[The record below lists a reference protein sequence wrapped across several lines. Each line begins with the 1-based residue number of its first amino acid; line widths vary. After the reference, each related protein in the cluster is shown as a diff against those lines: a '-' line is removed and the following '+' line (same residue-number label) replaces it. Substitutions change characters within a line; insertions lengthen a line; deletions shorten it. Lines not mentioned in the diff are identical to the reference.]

1 MTGRVAGDHV
11 AMGVVLGALEHHRG
25 AVVSAELLPGL
36 AESAAADGWRVTP
49 VVATA
54 ASSTIPLSP
63 FSGLL
68 PAGTGTDPLDRL
80 RVLVATIGQGG
91 ARTILTID
99 DARWLD
105 EMSVLALRHLHA
117 STEARFLLGVGGEGH
132 VPEGA
137 LAVIG
142 DGPRLDPAPRHDPG
156 AILGLRADERE
167 AFDALRLAEPLGRA
181 LLERLVPAATIDDL
195 VARGLLVAS
204 SVGHRTELRL
214 ARPVDGGDA
223 VPPALR
229 RRLVDALD
237 ATGSCRYGDRLR
249 LALLRA
255 DLGDLDDPTELV
267 TAAHDL
273 ERVHHRSVFS
283 GVGGGLAEPLPAC
296 LDAALRLARR
306 ALDIT
311 NRMPELLEVVNLL
324 SALGRSAEAAPLL
337 ADLDRYVVDEADR
350 AMATRLRAQV
360 LYVMGLPVA
369 ARDMLLEAEAVT
381 LDVEHRT
388 WFRVARLQIEAIAGR
403 YRDAVATGDLLR
415 ADGVEP
421 ASGTGAG
428 ALAVSLVRV
437 GRCEDALA
445 VLDTVFATVTG
456 DEDPRFVVAEAYAQL
471 LALAMLGRLDEAD
484 DRAAAAAAVHAA
496 AGDHQ
501 QEAFAHAAMAALA
514 LGRGRVRTAAE
525 LSDRVLSGLAHRD
538 VFGLRRVALAVAV
551 IAHAHLGEADRAAEL
566 LVDLDVTPAGV
577 HAFEGEVRRAVAWS
591 LACEGDVSGAA
602 LVLVEAAAVAR
613 DEGLAGEEVSVLADL
628 VRLGRAE
635 RAVGRLEA
643 LAETTQ
649 GPFAALARDHA
660 RGLVAGDGDRL
671 DEVAARAAAIGA
683 NLLALDA
690 AAHAEAAHAAAGR
703 SAQAAAARQRVEQ
716 LLDTCGMTTTP
727 ALAGRGR

>member
-1 MTGRVAGDHV
+1 
-11 AMGVVLGALEHHRG
+11 MGVVLGALERHRG

-36 AESAAADGWRVTP
+36 VESAAAAGWRVTP

-54 ASSTIPLSP
+54 ASATIPLSP

-68 PAGTGTDPLDRL
+68 PAGTGTDPLDRM
-80 RVLVATIGQGG
+80 RALVAAIGEQG
-91 ARTILTID
+91 ARTILAID

-117 STEARFLLGVGGEGH
+117 STDARFLLGVGGEGH

-137 LAVIG
+137 LALIG

-156 AILGLRADERE
+156 AILGLSAEERE
-167 AFDALRLAEPLGRA
+167 VFDALRLAEPLGRA

-195 VARGLLVAS
+195 VARGLVIES

-255 DLGDLDDPTELV
+255 DLGDLDDPSDLV
-267 TAAHDL
+267 AAAHDL
-273 ERVHHRSVFS
+273 ERVHHRSVFT
-283 GVGGGLAEPLPAC
+283 GVGGGLSEPLPAC
-296 LDAALRLARR
+296 LDAALRLGRR
-306 ALDIT
+306 ALEIT
-311 NRMPELLEVVNLL
+311 NRMPELLVVVNLL

-337 ADLDRYVVDEADR
+337 ADLDRYVVDDADR

-360 LYVMGLPVA
+360 LYVMGLPAA
-369 ARDMLLEAEAVT
+369 ARDMLVEAEEAT
-381 LDVEHRT
+381 QDAEHRT
-388 WFRVARLQIEAIAGR
+388 WFRVARLQIEAISGR

-415 ADGVEP
+415 AAGVEP

-428 ALAVSLVRV
+428 ALAFSLVRV
-437 GRCEDALA
+437 GRAEDALA
-445 VLDTVFATVTG
+445 VLEPVFANVTG

-471 LALAMLGRLDEAD
+471 LALVMLGRLDEAD
-484 DRAAAAAAVHAA
+484 DRAIAAAAVHQA
-496 AGDHQ
+496 AGNHE

-514 LGRGRVRTAAE
+514 LGRGRVRIAAE
-525 LSDRVLSGLAHRD
+525 LADRVLGGLGHRD
-538 VFGLRRVALAVAV
+538 VFGLRRVALAIAV
-551 IAHAHLGEADRAAEL
+551 IAHAHLGEADRTTEL
-566 LVDLDVTPAGV
+566 LADLDVTPAGV

-591 LACEGDVSGAA
+591 LACAGDVSGAA

-635 RAVGRLEA
+635 RVIGRLEA
-643 LAETTQ
+643 LAESTQ

-660 RGLVAGDGDRL
+660 RALVAGDGDRL
-671 DEVAARAAAIGA
+671 DEVATRAASIGA
-683 NLLALDA
+683 NLLAVDA

-703 SAQAAAARQRVEQ
+703 SDQAAAARRRVDQ
-716 LLDTCGMTTTP
+716 LLAECGMTTTP
-727 ALAGRGR
+727 ALVGRGR